1 MRGLSAQQLSEAC
14 GDAGMPV
21 ARSVIA
27 NFENGRR
34 ASIGVAELMVFSRVL
49 NVPPVTLICPVGY
62 ETEMEFL
69 PGVIGDP
76 YAAAFWITG
85 ENVPVEDEED
95 SREAVEQ
102 YLENPLPIVRDFTD
116 VINELS
122 QVDQELAALRPEAEA
137 KSVELA
143 RAKAEH
149 DYAKVIYEQA
159 REEARAAHERV
170 ESKEDEYLAGD
181 VASNSSR
188 AYDALM
194 RATERYYSTRE
205 PQDKLEQWLKVKAD
219 YEKEARDLIEKIR
232 DKGWLLPKLP
242 PEYRYLL
249 ESPEND
255 RTARR
260 RSSAARGAARR

>member
-1 MRGLSAQQLSEAC
+1 
-14 GDAGMPV
+14 MPV

-62 ETEMEFL
+62 EAEMEIL
-69 PGVIGDP
+69 PGVVGDP

-85 ENVPVEDEED
+85 ENVPTEDEED

-102 YLENPLPIVRDFTD
+102 YLENPLPIVRDFTE
-116 VINELS
+116 VLNELS
-122 QVDQELAALRPEAEA
+122 QVDQEVATLRPEAEA
-137 KSVELA
+137 KSVELS
-143 RAKAEH
+143 RAEAEY

-159 REEARAAHERV
+159 REETRV
-170 ESKEDEYLAGD
+170 TLEKVKSKEIRYPADGVAG
-181 VASNSSR
+181 NSSQ

-194 RATERYYSTRE
+194 RAMDRYHSVKE
-205 PQDKLEQWLKVKAD
+205 PQAKLEQWLKVKAD
-219 YEKEARDLIEKIR
+219 YEKEARDLIDKMR

-242 PEYRYLL
+242 SDYRYLL

-260 RSSAARGAARR
+260 RSSAVRGASRR